1 MMEEG
6 SRIPRLPMLEQLAE
20 ALQLSPAWLAFGLRQ
35 ERESF
40 EGLRCASLS
49 SRIKEVRALRSLTLR
64 EVGRRAAS
72 SAAAVR
78 AVEAGSMPTLDTV
91 EELAQALGVSES
103 WLAFGIGPMVTRA
116 RRAGLGR
123 STAESSAR

>member
-20 ALQLSPAWLAFGLRQ
+20 ALQLSPAWLAFGVRQ
-35 ERESF
+35 DWEPF

-49 SRIKEVRALRSLTLR
+49 SRIREVRALRGLTLR
-64 EVGRRAAS
+64 EVGRRASS
-72 SAAAVR
+72 SAAAVS
-78 AVEAGSMPTLDTV
+78 AVEAGSMPTLDTG
-91 EELAQALGVSES
+91 EELAQALGVSEA

-116 RRAGLGR
+116 RREGLGR
-123 STAESSAR
+123 STADSSAR

>member
-20 ALQLSPAWLAFGLRQ
+20 ALQLSPAWLAFGMRQ
-35 ERESF
+35 DREPF
-40 EGLRCASLS
+40 VGLRCASLS
-49 SRIKEVRALRSLTLR
+49 SRIKEVRTLRGLTLR
-64 EVGRRAAS
+64 EVGRRATS

-78 AVEAGSMPTLDTV
+78 AVEGGSMPTLDTV

-103 WLAFGIGPMVTRA
+103 WLAFGIGPMVTRV